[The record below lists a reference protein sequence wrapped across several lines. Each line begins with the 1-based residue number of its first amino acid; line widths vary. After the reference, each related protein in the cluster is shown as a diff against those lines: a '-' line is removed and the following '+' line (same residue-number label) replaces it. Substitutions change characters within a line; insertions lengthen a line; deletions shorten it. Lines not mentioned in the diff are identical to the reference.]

1 MKRALDAG
9 PIDGERFPGVLAS
22 TLVMA
27 TEDLR
32 DATAFVCRRAAEW
45 GVDPQRI
52 LTSGSSAGAM
62 TVLMAEYALCNGD
75 SVFVRHLPEG
85 FRYAGVIAYAGAVYD
100 PSGELRWATPP
111 APLLLFH
118 GDADRNVPYDTV
130 PVPGGGVLFGSAA
143 VARDLAQRGV
153 PYWFV
158 SEAGA
163 DHSMAWRPMR
173 EHFAEIDAFL
183 DRFVF
188 GGERRRFETRIV
200 PPDAP
205 ERPAA
210 FAIDDYLDAN
220 YGHYV
225 PGKKRQPSETF
236 RKGYRQ

>member
-1 MKRALDAG
+1 MDFIAALQHA
-9 PIDGERFPGVLAS
+9 IDTAV
-22 TLVMA
+22 
-27 TEDLR
+27 EDFY
-32 DATAFVCRRAAEW
+32 DATGFVINQSSDWNIDVE
-45 GVDPQRI
+45 RI
-52 LTSGSSAGAM
+52 VASGSSAGAM

-75 SVFVRHLPEG
+75 SVFVRHLPEE

-100 PSGELRWATPP
+100 PSGELRWATSP

>member
-1 MKRALDAG
+1 M
-9 PIDGERFPGVLAS
+9 V
-22 TLVMA
+22 
-27 TEDLR
+27 
-32 DATAFVCRRAAEW
+32 
-45 GVDPQRI
+45 RI
-52 LTSGSSAGAM
+52 LVVDDESLIR
-62 TVLMAEYALCNGD
+62 VLVADVGESLGHEVLTAA
-75 SVFVRHLPEG
+75 SIKEG
-85 FRYAGVIAYAGAVYD
+85 Q
-100 PSGELRWATPP
+100 
-111 APLLLFH
+111 
-118 GDADRNVPYDTV
+118 
-130 PVPGGGVLFGSAA
+130 
-143 VARDLAQRGV
+143 DLAQRGV